1 MRTLAFAL
9 ILSSSL
15 LSAGTTWGQTDQRKS
30 SYESMSLENQQ
41 MQDDLSLN
49 PASFWLI
56 DGQQL
61 WRSAGPNGGKTCLDC
76 HGDPEQSMKGVAA
89 SFPKQRAD
97 GLRTLEGQINHCRV
111 SYQSLHRLE
120 YEAKPLL
127 ALASLVARQSR
138 GMPINIGS
146 GEAIS
151 RHIERGKRL
160 YHTRIGQL
168 NLSCAQCHD
177 DRAGQRLGGV
187 VIPQGHPT
195 GYPIYRIEW
204 QSLGSLQRRLRNCMA
219 GVRAER
225 YAFGSE
231 ELNDLESFLM
241 HRAKGMLLESP
252 GVRP

>member
-15 LSAGTTWGQTDQRKS
+15 LSAGKTWGQTDQRKS

-61 WRSAGPNGGKTCLDC
+61 WRSAGPNGGKTCLGC

-89 SFPKQRAD
+89 SFPKHRAD
-97 GLRTLEGQINHCRV
+97 ELRTLEGQINHCRV
-111 SYQSLHRLE
+111 RYQGLQRLE
-120 YEAKPLL
+120 YESKPLL
-127 ALASLVARQSR
+127 ALSILVASQSR
-138 GMPINIGS
+138 GMPINVNA
-146 GEAIS
+146 GEALFS
-151 RHIERGKRL
+151 HIEQGKRL
-160 YHTRIGQL
+160 YNTRIGQL

-195 GYPIYRIEW
+195 GYPIYRIDW

-225 YAFGSE
+225 YAFGSS
-231 ELNDLESFLM
+231 ELNDLEAYLM
-241 HRAKGMLLESP
+241 YRARGMQLETP